1 MLVVLTLFYEYTI
14 TMMTLLVFMTK
25 SKYLRNLVDEYDIN
39 NKCWDPIPTVQLF
52 ETSKYEASD
61 NVIAIAFS
69 D

>member
-1 MLVVLTLFYEYTI
+1 
-14 TMMTLLVFMTK
+14 MMTLLVFMTK